1 MSLVLNVEILGEF
14 KKLTAATQGANKQLQ
29 GMGDKAK
36 KISSGIKSAFLA
48 IGVGLSFRA
57 ITKGFE
63 EVTKAAEAEIKGRNN
78 LTLAIENNTQATASQ
93 IEEVHKYIAATEVAS
108 AVNDDILRPALGN
121 LIRATGSTSRAM
133 QLMDVALDVAAGT
146 GKDLGAVSEAMS
158 KALNGNIGSLR
169 RLIPTLNETEDPM
182 VQLERAFKGANEEA
196 AKQRTWERFEIIMGN
211 IKEMIGELLLPVLTE
226 LSNWFVD
233 VYPKIQDFF
242 KAMNDPTTDLGEAWQ
257 DLGEIFQ
264 HTADEFNKMLT
275 IFGLGDLTFKDV
287 LNFISLLVAGFGQL
301 FFMIGRVGQVMG
313 AFLAGDFVK
322 AIQLQNTFG
331 ADYDAFV
338 RSQNAALRGPVIMG
352 SEERRAQNVTINI
365 NQGNITAQEIADKLR
380 RLERTSGVIVP

>member
-29 GMGDKAK
+29 GMGDKAG

-57 ITKGFE
+57 ISQGFE

-133 QLMDVALDVAAGT
+133 ELMDIALDVAAGT

-275 IFGLGDLTFKDV
+275 IFGLGELTFKDI

-301 FFMIGRVGQVMG
+301 FFMIGRVAEVMG
-313 AFLAGDFVK
+313 AYLAGDFVK
-322 AIQLQNTFG
+322 AIKLQNTFG